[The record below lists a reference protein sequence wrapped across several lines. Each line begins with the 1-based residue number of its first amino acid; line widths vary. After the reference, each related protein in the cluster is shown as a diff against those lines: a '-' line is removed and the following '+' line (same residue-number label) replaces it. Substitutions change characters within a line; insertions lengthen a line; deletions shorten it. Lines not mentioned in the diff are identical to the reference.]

1 MVFHVL
7 NNHNKLYQVTSIFAF
22 ISLRSKF
29 LLELS
34 VDYRFSS
41 KKKFFFKS
49 QITHF
54 LLIKVVDDP
63 PLVPM
68 SYFTMFIII
77 SMFREKMVAF
87 MEEII
92 VLKHM

>member
-1 MVFHVL
+1 
-7 NNHNKLYQVTSIFAF
+7 
-22 ISLRSKF
+22 
-29 LLELS
+29 
-34 VDYRFSS
+34 
-41 KKKFFFKS
+41 
-49 QITHF
+49 
-54 LLIKVVDDP
+54 
-63 PLVPM
+63 M